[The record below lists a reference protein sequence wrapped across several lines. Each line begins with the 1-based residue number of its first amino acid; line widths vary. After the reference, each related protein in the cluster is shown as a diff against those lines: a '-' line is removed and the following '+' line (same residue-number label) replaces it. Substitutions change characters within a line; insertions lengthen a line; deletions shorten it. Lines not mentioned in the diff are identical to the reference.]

1 MGEKRKTKYSSG
13 QGVFFP
19 GNTAKCW
26 GSAGSLSLSPCPE
39 PWDFTA
45 RCHLHPLKHRTPFRL
60 RCERGRWCFLP
71 QWWFFLAWQC
81 PFWTFQILPPPQYLD
96 AGWSQRCWVLFPTLA
111 LVTFWFPPVPV
122 PSCLWHLCSDKGRHM
137 SRGRAAMYSF
147 RLFSSIIYHCISV
160 PWFQLN
166 IQEVFYFPSIQEL
179 FLMKDA
185 LFPFELTW

>member
-19 GNTAKCW
+19 GNMAKCW

-81 PFWTFQILPPPQYLD
+81 PFWTFQILPPPSILMLGGLRD
-96 AGWSQRCWVLFPTLA
+96 AGCCFP
-111 LVTFWFPPVPV
+111 
-122 PSCLWHLCSDKGRHM
+122 LWLSSRSD
-137 SRGRAAMYSF
+137 
-147 RLFSSIIYHCISV
+147 
-160 PWFQLN
+160 
-166 IQEVFYFPSIQEL
+166 
-179 FLMKDA
+179 FL
-185 LFPFELTW
+185 LFPFPPASDISAVIKGGICLGVKQQCILLGYFLPLSTTASRYLGFSWTYRKCFIFLLSKSCF